1 MIKTTLF
8 LAIAATFMIGTSM
21 SFVVSD
27 FEAEAAKDE
36 VKPIVNSLGNI
47 SNQLQKLDAKLTSTV
62 AGIPVSLTTEQGF
75 ALQFPLD
82 EIAATAASIR
92 QTAID
97 ARP

>member
-1 MIKTTLF
+1 MGKTTLI
-8 LAIAATFMIGTSM
+8 LAVAAAFMIGTSM

-62 AGIPVSLTTEQGF
+62 AGIPGFLTIEQRG
-75 ALQFPLD
+75 ALAFELD
-82 EIAATAASIR
+82 EIVATAVSIR
-92 QTAID
+92 QTAQD